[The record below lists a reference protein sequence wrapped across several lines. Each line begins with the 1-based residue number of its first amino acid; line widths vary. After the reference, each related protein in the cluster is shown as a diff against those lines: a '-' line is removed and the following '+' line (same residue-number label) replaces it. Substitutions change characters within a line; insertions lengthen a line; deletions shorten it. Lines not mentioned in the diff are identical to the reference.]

1 MYKNKEVRIVFS
13 ENADE
18 MYKELNKV
26 VGEEKNKGNIGSFHQ
41 TLLRSIE
48 RVKELLKNNPFAGDQ
63 VQKSLIPKVYII
75 KYGID
80 NLWRIEL
87 ANHWRMI
94 YTITGN
100 KIEILNFRLDIVDH
114 KEYNKIFRYK

>member
-18 MYKELNKV
+18 MYEELNKI
-26 VGEEKNKGNIGSFHQ
+26 VGEEKNKGNMTSFHQ

-48 RVKELLKNNPFAGDQ
+48 RVKELLRNNPFAGDQ

-75 KYGID
+75 KYGIT

-87 ANHWRMI
+87 ANYWRMM
-94 YTITGN
+94 YTISGN
-100 KIEILNFRLDIVDH
+100 EVEILNFVLDIVDH
-114 KEYNKIFRYK
+114 KKYNKIFGYK